1 MRPPA
6 APSRASAFETVAEAV
21 VPPLPLDDRS
31 PPRDAPP
38 APGAAGHDGRW
49 NLAAATRAAFPE
61 RFPTLAAA
69 RKAVRRGEI
78 RVAEPH
84 HESDAPA
91 PSAPASSAPASSAP
105 ASSTP
110 APLLPRRGDYRPRPG
125 AFIAVS
131 RRTSASPAMD
141 PSALPPSATLPE
153 IAYEDAHCA
162 IVVKPEGVPTV
173 GDAEWTAESA
183 LPYVLEPAVG
193 VEGALPRPRPTHR
206 LDKPTGGLL
215 LCAKTRLAQETL
227 GAAFEARRVIKRYRA
242 LLYVDARD
250 DERRRRAAS
259 EKKGAGD
266 AGEDACG
273 VIGGAALLGNPEQ
286 STRRDVGGVVSAAL
300 GGRAASTRWRR
311 VRFERGTRD
320 SRAGLALVDMWPKTG
335 RTHQLRRHA
344 AETLLAPILGDGR
357 YAKREHR
364 AGALVSTTV
373 STTTKTRGGGDDAEG
388 AGEEGGEEGEG
399 EGGEGLFLFA
409 AELSLPLSAM
419 PWLGGGD
426 ARGEGGE
433 GVVGKTLEGGLLA
446 SGGRRRVGER
456 DVVTAEEAGATGT
469 PGGGMWLRVR
479 VSEPG
484 KFAARLERERRA
496 RERDGWG

>member
-1 MRPPA
+1 
-6 APSRASAFETVAEAV
+6 
-21 VPPLPLDDRS
+21 
-31 PPRDAPP
+31 
-38 APGAAGHDGRW
+38 
-49 NLAAATRAAFPE
+49 
-61 RFPTLAAA
+61 
-69 RKAVRRGEI
+69 
-78 RVAEPH
+78 
-84 HESDAPA
+84 
-91 PSAPASSAPASSAP
+91 
-105 ASSTP
+105 
-110 APLLPRRGDYRPRPG
+110 
-125 AFIAVS
+125 
-131 RRTSASPAMD
+131 MD

-273 VIGGAALLGNPEQ
+273 VMGGAELLGNPEQ
-286 STRRDVGGVVSAAL
+286 PTRRDVGGVVSAPL

-311 VRFERGTRD
+311 VRFEGGTRD

-364 AGALVSTTV
+364 AGALVSTTA

-388 AGEEGGEEGEG
+388 AGEEGGEEGEGEEGEG

-433 GVVGKTLEGGLLA
+433 GVVGKTLEGGSSLPGVGDA
-446 SGGRRRVGER
+446 SARGTSSPRRRRGRRGRPGEGCGSGC
-456 DVVTAEEAGATGT
+456 A
-469 PGGGMWLRVR
+469 
-479 VSEPG
+479 
-484 KFAARLERERRA
+484 
-496 RERDGWG
+496 

>member
-1 MRPPA
+1 
-6 APSRASAFETVAEAV
+6 
-21 VPPLPLDDRS
+21 
-31 PPRDAPP
+31 
-38 APGAAGHDGRW
+38 
-49 NLAAATRAAFPE
+49 
-61 RFPTLAAA
+61 
-69 RKAVRRGEI
+69 
-78 RVAEPH
+78 
-84 HESDAPA
+84 
-91 PSAPASSAPASSAP
+91 
-105 ASSTP
+105 
-110 APLLPRRGDYRPRPG
+110 
-125 AFIAVS
+125 
-131 RRTSASPAMD
+131 MD

-364 AGALVSTTV
+364 AGALVSTTDSF
-373 STTTKTRGGGDDAEG
+373 STKTKTRGGGDDAEG
-388 AGEEGGEEGEG
+388 AGEEGGEEGEGEEGGG

-426 ARGEGGE
+426 ALGEGGE
-433 GVVGKTLEGGLLA
+433 GVGKTLEGGA
-446 SGGRRRVGER
+446 PRFRGSATRRREGRRHR
-456 DVVTAEEAGATGT
+456 
-469 PGGGMWLRVR
+469 GGGGGDGDARGGDVAQGACERAGEVR
-479 VSEPG
+479 RQ
-484 KFAARLERERRA
+484 ARA
-496 RERDGWG
+496 REASARTRRGGGERARSDERFGIQKRRWIFHSHPE